1 MSCFYKH
8 ELSACCS
15 APVTSVNCR
24 HCNLKWEKTWQKRT
38 LNTREAACFSFVLI
52 VVFLILWHRTG
63 GNTSEFIP
71 VNGSAVNSIGAK
83 GDRTQRKL
91 KKNKTTL
98 CRWNRTFSCNGNTQL
113 SCNSA
118 PGGNGPQ
125 QLSKH
130 SSTRRVGVKFSHKL
144 HKAIMMSVGMW
155 GWGRDINEELPS
167 GLRVL
172 RNEKSHFLNA

>member
-91 KKNKTTL
+91 KKNKNKTSAGETEHLAVMETL
-98 CRWNRTFSCNGNTQL
+98 SWAVIQLQAGMDLSSSLNT
-113 SCNSA
+113 A
-118 PGGNGPQ
+118 PLAGSG
-125 QLSKH
+125 
-130 SSTRRVGVKFSHKL
+130 SSLVTNYTK
-144 HKAIMMSVGMW
+144 
-155 GWGRDINEELPS
+155 P
-167 GLRVL
+167 
-172 RNEKSHFLNA
+172 